1 MSAMKTEE
9 LIAKLA
15 ADVRPVRRLPS
26 PPRRVS
32 VWLAAG
38 LPYLALVVLMAS
50 PRDDLAAKL
59 TEARFLVEQGAAFAT
74 AVLAAIAA
82 FSLGIPG
89 RSRWWAALPL
99 PAVGVWLASL
109 GQGCWRAW
117 FELGAE
123 GLVLRPDFVC
133 FPAIVAAGAVPGVVM
148 VLMLRRGAPLS
159 PRLTVM
165 LGALAAAALG
175 DVGLR
180 LFHPQD
186 ASLTILVWQFGTV
199 ALLSLLGTVWGP
211 RLLVWR
217 RIATA

>member
-1 MSAMKTEE
+1 M
-9 LIAKLA
+9 
-15 ADVRPVRRLPS
+15 
-26 PPRRVS
+26 
-32 VWLAAG
+32 
-38 LPYLALVVLMAS
+38 S

-59 TEARFLVEQGAAFAT
+59 SEIRFLVEQGAAFAT

-89 RSRWWAALPL
+89 RSRWWAVLPL
-99 PAVGVWLASL
+99 PALGLWLASL

-117 FELGAE
+117 VELGAA

-148 VLMLRRGAPLS
+148 VLMLRRGAPLA
-159 PRLTVM
+159 PRLAVM
-165 LGALAAAALG
+165 LVALAAAALG
-175 DVGLR
+175 DFGLR

-186 ASLTILVWQFGTV
+186 ASVMILVWQIGTV
-199 ALLSLLGTVWGP
+199 ALLSLLGNMVGP

-217 RIATA
+217 RSAAA

>member
-1 MSAMKTEE
+1 MKTEE
-9 LIAKLA
+9 LIQRLT
-15 ADVRPVRRLPS
+15 ADVRPVRRLAS

-32 VWLAAG
+32 AWLAAG
-38 LPYLALVVLMAS
+38 LPYLALVVLIMS

-59 TEARFLVEQGAAFAT
+59 ADARFLVEQGAAFAT
-74 AVLAAIAA
+74 AVLAAVAA
-82 FSLGIPG
+82 FSLGIPD
-89 RSRWWAALPL
+89 RSRWWAVLPL
-99 PAVGVWLASL
+99 PALGLWLASL

-117 FELGAE
+117 VELGAE

-148 VLMLRRGAPLS
+148 VLMLRRGAPLA
-159 PRLTVM
+159 PRLAVM
-165 LGALAAAALG
+165 LGALAAATLG

-186 ASLTILVWQFGTV
+186 ASVMILVWQIGTV
-199 ALLSLLGTVWGP
+199 ALLSLLGNMVGP

-217 RIATA
+217 RIAAA